1 MLSIIENDSD
11 GIDNNCDGQIDELSV
26 GQYVNGGVVFYLA
39 DTPTDL
45 NGDGVLDTGLVCEI
59 VDQGT
64 ANWYE
69 AKDIILSYS
78 TTEYDDWFL
87 PSIDQLEEME
97 QHYRFINTTS
107 IANVGT
113 AVAND
118 FYWSSSYANPR
129 GWAFGLAGGG
139 CKTCGGALEKNK
151 SNVYKI
157 RAVRAF

>member
-1 MLSIIENDSD
+1 DSD
-11 GIDNNCDGQIDELSV
+11 EIDNNCDGQIDELSV

-64 ANWYE
+64 ANFDQ
-69 AKDIILSYS
+69 ADNIILSYS

-87 PSIDQLEEME
+87 PSIDQLEEMQ
-97 QHYRFINTTS
+97 QHYSFINTTS
-107 IANVGT
+107 IANGGT
-113 AVAND
+113 AVGNNY
-118 FYWSSSYANPR
+118 YWSSSSSVTLGR
-129 GWAFGLAGGG
+129 GWAFWLGVGG
-139 CKTCGGALEKNK
+139 CTSCQGATERNAN
-151 SNVYKI
+151 NVYNI